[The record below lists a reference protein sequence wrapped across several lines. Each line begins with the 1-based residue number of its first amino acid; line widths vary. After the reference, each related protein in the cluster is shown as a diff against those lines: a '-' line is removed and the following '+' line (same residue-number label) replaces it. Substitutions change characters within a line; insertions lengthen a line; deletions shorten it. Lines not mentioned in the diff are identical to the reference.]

1 MNIMNNRNRMR
12 NHSSTSSQPNEH
24 SNNPGNVE
32 IMMSFSL
39 SPDSDTDF
47 TSMENSSN
55 DASGPSPLMR
65 VILDML
71 HALNSPSAPPTNTHS
86 SARTSNTSRV
96 TSNRTSNTTHISNT
110 THTTS
115 NPTNN
120 TTHTTSNPTNNTTH
134 TSNTTPSST
143 QTPSQIDSLLENALD
158 ELFTS
163 SQQRNKRDAS
173 SSSNPESKRPRPQ

>member
-1 MNIMNNRNRMR
+1 MNNRNRMR

-120 TTHTTSNPTNNTTH
+120 TTHT
-134 TSNTTPSST
+134 SNTTPSST

>member
-1 MNIMNNRNRMR
+1 MNNRNRMR

-120 TTHTTSNPTNNTTH
+120 TTHT
-134 TSNTTPSST
+134 SNTTPSST

-158 ELFTS
+158 EFFTS

>member
-1 MNIMNNRNRMR
+1 MTILSNRDRVR
-12 NHSSTSSQPNEH
+12 NFQPSSAPTAASSQADEH
-24 SNNPGNVE
+24 ARNPGNVE

-96 TSNRTSNTTHISNT
+96 TSNRTSNTTH
-110 THTTS
+110 
-115 NPTNN
+115 
-120 TTHTTSNPTNNTTH
+120 TTSNPTNNTTH